1 MSWRSDMWAVG
12 TWGPVVRWPGTDF
25 PGTLTEGRSGAL
37 REGPSF
43 QKQQR
48 PWTSVPQPM
57 PHTPWCTVS
66 SSLSCWERTCVWG
79 HCRPKGGLS
88 LHRREI
94 KAGKNFSPDL
104 TV

>member
-1 MSWRSDMWAVG
+1 MSWGTEHVGRG

-25 PGTLTEGRSGAL
+25 PGTLTKGRSGAL

-48 PWTSVPQPM
+48 PWTSVPQPI

-66 SSLSCWERTCVWG
+66 SSLSCRERTCVWG

-88 LHRREI
+88 LHRCEI
-94 KAGKNFSPDL
+94 KAGKNFSSDL